1 MNELK
6 LQEID
11 KLQAIRGLPFP
22 AGVRFRQ
29 IIVTGPPG
37 SGKTTL
43 LKAIGGWPDEGYL
56 DLTAAGWW
64 RSRILAFRP
73 RQVHL
78 GLPFRGIPKALTV
91 FDGEWLANFREL
103 ELEPD
108 RIRIPKPSL
117 GFWDPRKKFVFEF
130 LLPPADKILAVRRE
144 RSQRES
150 RPVDM
155 KLSQEQVA
163 HQVAAYSQVAK
174 YLQRSGMRVYMRDG
188 FRTAPKSFV
197 QEDPP
202 VPSRTTTSLEETERP
217 LTERLRRWLVESWDR
232 ILGYHE
238 AEVAEDLTQ
247 LVLQASKIRIPHRLL
262 PLEVRLGPQRLH
274 IYEEPLLAPPQN
286 RGTDSTRLMLF
297 DPEEY
302 YSNITGTLFLSKG
315 ERTRLGGGA
324 KDRSVASSLPRDVFS
339 HLEIV
344 NQKGTLLVV
353 DLDSPTG
360 TEITRLE
367 GSENETRLVSRRED
381 CLRLVRQAFGGTL
394 QILSPSEALETVRKV
409 NRVLEQSPN
418 RPRDDRGHPGA
429 LVELAADLVPI
440 LVGDLHG
447 NVDNLLKVLSENRFL
462 AGLETGSASLILL
475 GDAVH
480 PQEGQMAA
488 MDSSVLIMDL
498 ILRLMLSY
506 PSGVL
511 YVRGNHDGFS
521 DEIRKQDVSQGRLWE
536 SRLLELRGQNFVT
549 EMKRFYE
556 LLPHLVAGDGLLACH
571 GGPPTETVTRDRLI
585 NAYRYPRLRHQL
597 TWNRVQQAGNPAGYS
612 ARDVRSFRAAL
623 GLDSSAVFVTAH
635 TQLSEAGCFWLDVGG
650 IKNHHI
656 IDSSGPGEFAVIT
669 RVGAELTPF
678 VYRAEALLSLMS

>member
-1 MNELK
+1 M
-6 LQEID
+6 
-11 KLQAIRGLPFP
+11 
-22 AGVRFRQ
+22 
-29 IIVTGPPG
+29 
-37 SGKTTL
+37 
-43 LKAIGGWPDEGYL
+43 
-56 DLTAAGWW
+56 
-64 RSRILAFRP
+64 
-73 RQVHL
+73 
-78 GLPFRGIPKALTV
+78 
-91 FDGEWLANFREL
+91 
-103 ELEPD
+103 
-108 RIRIPKPSL
+108 
-117 GFWDPRKKFVFEF
+117 
-130 LLPPADKILAVRRE
+130 
-144 RSQRES
+144 
-150 RPVDM
+150 
-155 KLSQEQVA
+155 
-163 HQVAAYSQVAK
+163 
-174 YLQRSGMRVYMRDG
+174 
-188 FRTAPKSFV
+188 
-197 QEDPP
+197 
-202 VPSRTTTSLEETERP
+202 
-217 LTERLRRWLVESWDR
+217 
-232 ILGYHE
+232 
-238 AEVAEDLTQ
+238 
-247 LVLQASKIRIPHRLL
+247 
-262 PLEVRLGPQRLH
+262 
-274 IYEEPLLAPPQN
+274 
-286 RGTDSTRLMLF
+286 
-297 DPEEY
+297 
-302 YSNITGTLFLSKG
+302 
-315 ERTRLGGGA
+315 
-324 KDRSVASSLPRDVFS
+324 
-339 HLEIV
+339 
-344 NQKGTLLVV
+344 
-353 DLDSPTG
+353 
-360 TEITRLE
+360 
-367 GSENETRLVSRRED
+367 
-381 CLRLVRQAFGGTL
+381 VRQAFGGTL

>member
-1 MNELK
+1 MNEPE
-6 LQEID
+6 LQEVD
-11 KLQAIRGLPFP
+11 KLQLIRGLPFP

-43 LKAIGGWPDEGYL
+43 LRAIGGWPEEGYL

-64 RSRILAFRP
+64 RSRSLAFRP

-91 FDGEWLANFREL
+91 FDGEWLAHFREL
-103 ELEPD
+103 ELETD
-108 RIRIPKPSL
+108 RIRIPKLSL
-117 GFWDPRKKFVFEF
+117 GFWDPRKKFVFDF

-144 RSQRES
+144 RSHRES
-150 RPVDM
+150 HPVDM
-155 KLSQEQVA
+155 QLSQEQVA
-163 HQVAAYSQVAK
+163 HQVAAYSQVANHF
-174 YLQRSGMRVYMRDG
+174 QRSGMRVYLRDG
-188 FRTAPKSFV
+188 FGAAPKNFV
-197 QEDPP
+197 QEGPP
-202 VPSRTTTSLEETERP
+202 VFSRTTTSPEETER
-217 LTERLRRWLVESWDR
+217 LLGGRLRKWLVESGDR

-238 AEVAEDLTQ
+238 TEVAEDLTR
-247 LVLQASKIRIPHRLL
+247 LVLQASKIRIPRRLL
-262 PLEVRLGPQRLH
+262 PLEVRLGPQKLH
-274 IYEEPLLAPPQN
+274 IYEEPLLAPRQN
-286 RGTDSTRLMLF
+286 GETDSTRVMLF

-302 YSNITGTLFLSKG
+302 YSSISGTLLLSEG
-315 ERTRLGGGA
+315 ERTRGA
-324 KDRSVASSLPRDVFS
+324 KGRSLAPSLPREIFS
-339 HLEIV
+339 RLEIV

-367 GSENETRLVSRRED
+367 GSENERRLVSTRED
-381 CLRLVRQAFGGTL
+381 CLRLVRQAFGGPL
-394 QILSPSEALETVRKV
+394 RILSPGEALETVRKV
-409 NRVLEQSPN
+409 NQLLEQSPN

-447 NVDNLLKVLSENRFL
+447 NVDNLLKTLSENRFL
-462 AGLETGSASLILL
+462 GGLETGSASLILL

-480 PQEGQMAA
+480 PQEGQMGA

-506 PSGVL
+506 PSGVV

-536 SRLLELRGQNFVT
+536 SRLLELRGQDFVT
-549 EMKRFYE
+549 EMKRFYD
-556 LLPHLVAGDGLLACH
+556 LLPYLVAGEGLLACH
-571 GGPPTETVTRDRLI
+571 GGPPIETVTRSRLI

-597 TWNRVQQAGNPAGYS
+597 TWNRVQQPGNPAGYS

-623 GLDSSAVFVTAH
+623 GLDRSAVFVTAH
-635 TQLSEAGCFWLDVGG
+635 TQLSEAGCFWLDVAG

-656 IDSSGPGEFAVIT
+656 IDSSGSGEFAVIAG
-669 RVGAELTPF
+669 VGAELSPF
-678 VYRAEALLSLMS
+678 VYRAEALLDLMS